1 MLESDEFG
9 RNFVKWARDRAM
21 IDTLYMVT
29 GKFTGE
35 FQEVYERLYK
45 KYDNIELFRKIAAVA
60 VDLTCEK
67 LLASVASGQFAHTP
81 IEGDPDLTKEMFKDG
96 GWIDRFSIFGK

>member
-1 MLESDEFG
+1 MIEGDEFG
-9 RNFVKWARDRAM
+9 RSFVKWARDGAM
-21 IDTLYMVT
+21 TDTLSMVT
-29 GKFTGE
+29 GKFAGKS
-35 FQEVYERLYK
+35 QEAYQRLYK

-67 LLASVASGQFAHTP
+67 LLTFVASGQFAHTR

-96 GWIDRFSIFGK
+96 GWIDRFSIFGR

>member
-1 MLESDEFG
+1 MLERDEFG
-9 RNFVKWARDRAM
+9 RNFVTWARDQAM
-21 IDTLYMVT
+21 TDALCMAT
-29 GKFTGE
+29 GKFIGKD
-35 FQEVYERLYK
+35 QETYERLYK

-67 LLASVASGQFAHTP
+67 LLAFVASGQFAHTP

-96 GWIDRFSIFGK
+96 GWIDRFSIFGR

>member
-9 RNFVKWARDRAM
+9 RNFVNLARDQAM

-29 GKFTGE
+29 GKFSGE
-35 FQEVYERLYK
+35 DQETYERLYK

-67 LLASVASGQFAHTP
+67 LLASIASGQFAHTP
-81 IEGDPDLTKEMFKDG
+81 IEGDPDLPKEMFKDS
-96 GWIDRFSIFGK
+96 GWIDRFSIFGR